1 MKYFKINT
9 KYRFIKS
16 HYSNVKNAITR
27 KDFKKD
33 FKNDNIKEIILDEF
47 YLRKR

>member
-9 KYRFIKS
+9 KYHFIKS
-16 HYSNVKNAITR
+16 RYSNVKNAITR
-27 KDFKKD
+27 KDFK
-33 FKNDNIKEIILDEF
+33 NDNIEKIIFDEF